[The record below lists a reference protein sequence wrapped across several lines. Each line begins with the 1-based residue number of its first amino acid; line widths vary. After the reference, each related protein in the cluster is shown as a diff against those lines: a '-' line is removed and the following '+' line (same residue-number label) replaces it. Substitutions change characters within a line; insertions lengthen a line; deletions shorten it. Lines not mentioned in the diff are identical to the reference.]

1 LPPAIAECRTRAGLR
16 GGDERRSAPVVR
28 HPAGSRLS
36 PAAAS
41 KPIDPQSTRG
51 VRAAG
56 GKRVPTNG
64 MRLPA
69 RAAAVGSPGH
79 VRRDV
84 REVARGG

>member
-1 LPPAIAECRTRAGLR
+1 
-16 GGDERRSAPVVR
+16 
-28 HPAGSRLS
+28 
-36 PAAAS
+36 
-41 KPIDPQSTRG
+41 

-69 RAAAVGSPGH
+69 RAAAVISPGH